1 MKNLCIQLSDKMYDE
16 LKDVARMNNTSIATI
31 LRGCF
36 YNNLAGRS
44 TPDLKYV
51 DIKTDHDIKLDFSD
65 VYLNRYELE
74 KIGNN
79 K

>member
-1 MKNLCIQLSDKMYDE
+1 MKNVCIQLSDKMYDE
-16 LKDVARMNNTSIATI
+16 LKDVAKVNNTSVATI

-36 YNNLAGRS
+36 YNNMAGRN
-44 TPDLKYV
+44 TPGFKYV
-51 DIKTDHDIKLDFSD
+51 DIKTDHDIILDFSD

-74 KIGNN
+74 RNGN